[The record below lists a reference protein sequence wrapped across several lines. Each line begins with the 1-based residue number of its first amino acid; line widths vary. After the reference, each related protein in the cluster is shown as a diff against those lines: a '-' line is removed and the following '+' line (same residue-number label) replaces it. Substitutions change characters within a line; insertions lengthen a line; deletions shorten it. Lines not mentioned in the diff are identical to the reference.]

1 MKMKFLVLFT
11 AIGIMAAAAG
21 CSSTTTAN
29 GSTTGTIGNTSAG
42 IVLADTTAASNN
54 VVLIESFA
62 FNPDVLT
69 IIVGDTVEWKNNDSV
84 AQNIVFDA
92 FKSDSIKNG
101 ESYKHQFDTA
111 GTYKCICGIH
121 PSMKGT
127 IEVK

>member
-1 MKMKFLVLFT
+1 M
-11 AIGIMAAAAG
+11 
-21 CSSTTTAN
+21 
-29 GSTTGTIGNTSAG
+29 
-42 IVLADTTAASNN
+42 
-54 VVLIESFA
+54 
-62 FNPDVLT
+62 
-69 IIVGDTVEWKNNDSV
+69 EWKNNDSV

-92 FKSDSIKNG
+92 FKSDSIKSG